1 MKNVIITAL
10 IAASLGLGACAS
22 TPLPGMGAEIQASAS
37 AYGDYSK
44 DWNKAAK
51 AEEKA
56 IDLIE
61 TGEKRIA
68 RNEKKIRDA
77 KKEIREAEKA
87 IERGEGE
94 VRKGTRDAEVA
105 KARRLAIENDYKD
118 AARIEEKRAVE
129 ESVS

>member
-1 MKNVIITAL
+1 MKTVITSAL
-10 IAASLGLGACAS
+10 LVVTLGLGACAS
-22 TPLPGMGAEIQASAS
+22 TPLPGMGTEIKASAD

-51 AEEKA
+51 AEQKA
-56 IDLIE
+56 LELIE

-77 KKEIREAEKA
+77 NKDIRDAEKA

-94 VRKGTRDAEVA
+94 IRKGTRDAESA
-105 KARRLAIENDYKD
+105 KARRIAIESDYKD
-118 AARIEEKRAVE
+118 AARIDDERAAE

>member
-10 IAASLGLGACAS
+10 IATSLGLGACAS
-22 TPLPGMGAEIQASAS
+22 TPLPGMGAEIKASAN

-51 AEEKA
+51 AEQKA
-56 IDLIE
+56 LNLIE

-68 RNEKKIRDA
+68 KNEKKIREA
-77 KKEIREAEKA
+77 NKNIRDAEKA

-94 VRKGTRDAEVA
+94 IRKGTRDAESA
-105 KARRLAIENDYKD
+105 KARRLAIENDYRD
-118 AARIEEKRAVE
+118 AARIDDERAAE

>member
-22 TPLPGMGAEIQASAS
+22 TPLPGMGAEIQASAN

-56 IDLIE
+56 LSLIE

-68 RNEKKIRDA
+68 KNEKKIRDA
-77 KKEIREAEKA
+77 NKDIREAEKA

-94 VRKGTRDAEVA
+94 IRKGTRDAEIA
-105 KARRLAIENDYKD
+105 KARRLAIESDYRN
-118 AARIEEKRAVE
+118 AARIDDERAAE
-129 ESVS
+129 ESGS